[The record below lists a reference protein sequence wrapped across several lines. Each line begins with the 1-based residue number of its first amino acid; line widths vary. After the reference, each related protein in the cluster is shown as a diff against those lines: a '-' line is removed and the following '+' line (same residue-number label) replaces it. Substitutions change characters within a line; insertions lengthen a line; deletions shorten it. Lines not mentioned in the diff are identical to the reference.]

1 MNISN
6 FSRHAS
12 AVCAT
17 VALLAG
23 CNGATNVTPTQSA
36 EFAPNVTRGVITVAH
51 GVTELHRGKNSEHLK
66 SSSGSGGRSGCLE
79 IVNASGKA
87 GGAYPGTFTGFAGFN
102 VCPTGGAGFSG
113 SFTITSGAN
122 TITGSFS
129 GAGKGGCGRGGCG
142 DKGNLT
148 YKATLEPSGKT
159 FSGRGAGA
167 FGYHLPGGME
177 LTLRSM

>member
-102 VCPTGGAGFSG
+102 VCPLVAPAFREASRLRQVRIRLPARSLERAKVAVVEGAVA
-113 SFTITSGAN
+113 I
-122 TITGSFS
+122 
-129 GAGKGGCGRGGCG
+129 
-142 DKGNLT
+142 
-148 YKATLEPSGKT
+148 KAI
-159 FSGRGAGA
+159 
-167 FGYHLPGGME
+167 
-177 LTLRSM
+177 